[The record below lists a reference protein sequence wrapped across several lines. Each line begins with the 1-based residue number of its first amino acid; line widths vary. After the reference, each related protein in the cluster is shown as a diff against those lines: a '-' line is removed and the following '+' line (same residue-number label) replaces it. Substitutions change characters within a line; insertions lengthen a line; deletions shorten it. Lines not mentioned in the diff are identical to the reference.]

1 MPLSEHEK
9 RLLAEMEEALAA
21 DDPRLISTFSGK
33 SPSRSRVVIGFALIL
48 LGIFILFGGLI
59 SQVPLVGVAG
69 FIASLVGAVLAISNL
84 GGLMNG
90 VISKAQSRGPKRGPG
105 KWSQGFEQRWD
116 RRNLGESL
124 VRSAQPPASGGFFY
138 AQNRRVEES
147 FSGPARVWR

>member
-1 MPLSEHEK
+1 MPMPLSEHEK

-33 SPSRSRVVIGFALIL
+33 SPSRNRVVIGFGLIL
-48 LGIFILFGGLI
+48 IGLFILFGGLI

-84 GGLMNG
+84 GGLRNG
-90 VISKAQSRGPKRGPG
+90 VISKAQSRGPKKGPG

-116 RRNLGESL
+116 RRNLGE
-124 VRSAQPPASGGFFY
+124 
-138 AQNRRVEES
+138 
-147 FSGPARVWR
+147 

>member
-84 GGLMNG
+84 GGLING

-116 RRNLGESL
+116 RRNLGE
-124 VRSAQPPASGGFFY
+124 
-138 AQNRRVEES
+138 
-147 FSGPARVWR
+147 